1 MNSDMSLSEFKGLS
15 KNEIKDE
22 TNLFPR
28 QHRAKSRFTEEGQ
41 GWLPADLTQSPG
53 RKVVSG
59 ARCPGIQHSEATA
72 KGQRSKAGHFFEKQN
87 LLW

>member
-1 MNSDMSLSEFKGLS
+1 MGVEQGL
-15 KNEIKDE
+15 
-22 TNLFPR
+22 LR
-28 QHRAKSRFTEEGQ
+28 YQHRAKSRFTEEGQ